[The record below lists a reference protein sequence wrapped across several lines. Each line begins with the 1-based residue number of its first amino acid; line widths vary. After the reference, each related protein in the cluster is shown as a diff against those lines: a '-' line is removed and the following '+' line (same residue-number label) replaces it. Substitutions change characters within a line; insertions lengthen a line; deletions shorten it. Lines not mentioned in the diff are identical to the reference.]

1 MLLTVR
7 VIAPFTTFIT
17 GYSIWQ
23 MYEKIF
29 RPQNDEESRGDSY
42 QTQKQI
48 QIPE

>member
-7 VIAPFTTFIT
+7 EIATFTTFNWLFNMANVRKDIQT
-17 GYSIWQ
+17 
-23 MYEKIF
+23 
-29 RPQNDEESRGDSY
+29 NDEESRGDSY